1 MIFKRFCISDG
12 RREGAQCKDET
23 RMNKARWESWKY
35 TSCSQILKEVK
46 LGNRCRTVKGLH
58 LDCENSERSTL
69 GLWKQRG
76 RGKLIIARMEYRGY
90 PHGVPEGRLPGE
102 VRHLPGTRYYLYSPC
117 DKNSIN
123 NFWVAEN
130 NRIWTLLKLYYN
142 KFFSAEEG
150 KGKRQHPKILW
161 SLKNIPCRWLLSF
174 VTESLYI
181 CFQDVDL
188 IYICVLSLNY
198 CKVAIQSM

>member
-1 MIFKRFCISDG
+1 MGKSVQNSERSPFRL
-12 RREGAQCKDET
+12 
-23 RMNKARWESWKY
+23 WK
-35 TSCSQILKEVK
+35 QWKVK
-46 LGNRCRTVKGLH
+46 S
-58 LDCENSERSTL
+58 ENSERSTL

-102 VRHLPGTRYYLYSPC
+102 VRHLPGTRYYLYWPC
-117 DKNSIN
+117 DKNCKN

-130 NRIWTLLKLYYN
+130 NRIWTLLKLYWN
-142 KFFSAEEG
+142 KFFSAEGG
-150 KGKRQHPKILW
+150 KGKRQHPKTLL

-181 CFQDVDL
+181 CCQDVDL
-188 IYICVLSLNY
+188 YIYFCPFFKLLQNCHSK
-198 CKVAIQSM
+198 CS